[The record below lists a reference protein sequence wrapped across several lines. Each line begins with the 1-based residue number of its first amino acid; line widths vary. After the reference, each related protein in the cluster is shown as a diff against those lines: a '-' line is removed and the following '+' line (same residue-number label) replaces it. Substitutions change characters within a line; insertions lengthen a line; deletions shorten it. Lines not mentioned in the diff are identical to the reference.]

1 MTRRVA
7 VTGIG
12 VVTSLGTNT
21 EQFWANCLAGE
32 TSVEKIPESW
42 REFAEYHSTLW
53 SPLTVDYAALEVSRV
68 EAAQNDPVS
77 LIAVYAAR
85 QALISSGFT
94 LAVKDKRARTETVT
108 EIAPAR
114 AGVYMGTGVGGA
126 KSFLENHT
134 YQTLARQKARL
145 VGVREALKK
154 NSPERGELE
163 AVMERLVLGQRFNPF
178 VVSMLMPNA
187 VSALMGVRFSFNGP
201 NLTYALA
208 CASGTVAIGKAFDA
222 LRRGE
227 VDLALAGG
235 SEYLDDRFGG
245 IFLGFDIAGA
255 LVRQCSDPDKA
266 NRPFDADR
274 SGFLFSQ
281 GAAAVLVLEPLDA
294 ARERGATVLAE
305 VAGYAESFDAYSM
318 MRIEPEAREIERM
331 IMCALADANLRPDE
345 IQYVNSHGT
354 GTQANDLT
362 EAQVIERV
370 FGREVLVNST
380 KSLLGHSI
388 GASGAIEAAVTAL
401 SLYHQ
406 TTHACRNLEN
416 PIAELNFVSKV
427 EQHDIP
433 AAFSQSFAFGGHNA
447 GLVFR
452 RLGD

>member
-12 VVTSLGTNT
+12 VVTSLGKSV
-21 EQFWANCLAGE
+21 EDFWENCLAGE
-32 TSVEKIPESW
+32 SKVEEIPHVW
-42 REFAEYHSTLW
+42 REFADYHSTLW
-53 SPLTVDYAALEVSRV
+53 SPLALDFSELNFSRV
-68 EAAQNDPVS
+68 EVAQNDPVS
-77 LIAVYAAR
+77 LIAAHAAR

-94 LAVKDKRARTETVT
+94 LDVAGKRARTESVR
-108 EIAPAR
+108 EISPAR

-145 VGVREALKK
+145 AGIREAM
-154 NSPERGELE
+154 NDNAPERRELE
-163 AVMERLVLGQRFNPF
+163 AVMDQLVLGQRFNPF

-187 VSALMGVRFSFNGP
+187 VSALLGLKFSFKGP

-222 LRRGE
+222 VRGGQI
-227 VDLALAGG
+227 DLALAGA

-245 IFLGFDIAGA
+245 IFLGFDTAGA
-255 LVRQCSDPDKA
+255 LVRQCSEPGRA
-266 NRPFDADR
+266 NRPFDENR

-281 GAAAVLVLEPLDA
+281 GAAAVLALEPLEF
-294 ARERGATVLAE
+294 ARARGATILAE
-305 VAGYAESFDAYSM
+305 IVGYAESFDAYSM

-331 IMCALADANLRPDE
+331 IHSALADADLAAEE

-370 FGREVLVNST
+370 FGCGVLVNAT
-380 KSLLGHSI
+380 KSMLGHSI
-388 GASGAIEAAVTAL
+388 GASGAIEAAVTVL
-401 SLYHQ
+401 SIHHQ
-406 TTHACRNLEN
+406 TTHACLNLDD
-416 PIAELNFVSKV
+416 PIAALNFVRKV
-427 EQHDIP
+427 EPQEIS

-452 RLGD
+452 KADG